1 MLSELEKI
9 EKELEKLNEKRNA
22 ILNGEKER
30 KEKEKEARKAEVVEA
45 YNKFSELLDKYTQD
59 YDEGYVIKTT
69 CDFGW

>member
-30 KEKEKEARKAEVVEA
+30 KEK
-45 YNKFSELLDKYTQD
+45 DKKMKITQLKIF
-59 YDEGYVIKTT
+59 YQLIGKHVKKTK
-69 CDFGW
+69 